1 MIVLGRQS
9 KTGVELGS
17 KLLRT
22 GQYWFVNG
30 FGHGLEHAEENILME
45 RIENL
50 PVQEAEKALG
60 YEYRMQFKVR
70 FHRYDIHMTLERCWL
85 KRVHRLSNLFPGAHQ
100 GQFPVYAESTLPPLS
115 AVPRITLPSVF
126 SKYSLSKQI
135 SINHTPSPIGVFSKP
150 CL

>member
-30 FGHGLEHAEENILME
+30 FGHSLEHAEENILME

-50 PVQEAEKALG
+50 PVQEDEKALG

-70 FHRYDIHMTLERCWL
+70 FHRCDIHMTLER
-85 KRVHRLSNLFPGAHQ
+85 R
-100 GQFPVYAESTLPPLS
+100 
-115 AVPRITLPSVF
+115 
-126 SKYSLSKQI
+126 
-135 SINHTPSPIGVFSKP
+135 
-150 CL
+150 